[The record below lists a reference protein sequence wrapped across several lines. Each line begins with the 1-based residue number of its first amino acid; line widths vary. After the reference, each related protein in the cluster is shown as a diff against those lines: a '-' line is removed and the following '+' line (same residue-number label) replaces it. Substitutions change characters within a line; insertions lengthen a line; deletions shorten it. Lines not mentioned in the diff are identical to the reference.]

1 MKTTIAKWLQIET
14 FPFVIL
20 DDNGNPI
27 YQEFADGSWTRRE
40 FDSEGKELRYED
52 STGYWS
58 CKQFDRFGLLFYENS
73 RGLKLGQTKAK
84 VNRIPMDGC

>member
-1 MKTTIAKWLQIET
+1 MKTTIAKWLKIET

-20 DDNGNPI
+20 DANDNPI

-52 STGYWS
+52 SSGYWANKS
-58 CKQFDRFGLLFYENS
+58 FDRFGLLFYENS
-73 RGLKLGQTKAK
+73 RGLKLGQAKAK